1 MARKFIVADP
11 EKCTGC
17 RICEMVCSAEKKR
30 EFNPLLSMIRTVQLS
45 PVVIT
50 SLACR
55 LCENPTCVRS
65 CPRKALSVDE
75 ETGVILVDEGRCSG
89 CGWCIEACEFGA
101 LVLHPE
107 SKVVIVCDLCGGE
120 PKCVEFCPKDA
131 LELRTTEEV
140 SQRIRGEAVRKLLME
155 NSEKG

>member
-1 MARKFIVADP
+1 MARTFIVSDP

-17 RICEMVCSAEKKR
+17 RICEMVCSAVKEG
-30 EFNPLLSMIRTVQLS
+30 EFNPLLSRIRTVQLD
-45 PVVIT
+45 VVVNT

-65 CPRKALSVDE
+65 CPRKALSVE
-75 ETGVILVDEGRCSG
+75 EKTGVVLVDEGKCSG
-89 CGWCIEACEFGA
+89 CGWCIEACEFGV

-107 SKVVIVCDLCGGE
+107 RKVVIVCDLCEGE

-131 LELRTTEEV
+131 LEFRTVEEV
-140 SQRIRGEAVRKLLME
+140 AQRTRGEAVRRLLME
-155 NSEKG
+155 SSENS

>member
-1 MARKFIVADP
+1 MKRRFVVADP

-17 RICEMVCSAEKKR
+17 RLCEMVCSAVKEG
-30 EFNPLLSMIRTVQLS
+30 EFNPLLSRIRTVQLD
-45 PVVIT
+45 VVVST

-75 ETGVILVDEGRCSG
+75 KTGTILVDEEKCSG
-89 CGWCIEACEFGA
+89 CGWCIEACEFGVLA
-101 LVLHPE
+101 LHPE
-107 SKVVIVCDLCGGE
+107 KKVVVVCDLCDGE

-140 SQRIRGEAVRKLLME
+140 AQKSRSEAVRKLLTE
-155 NSEKG
+155 ES

>member
-1 MARKFIVADP
+1 MKRKFVVSDP

-17 RICEMVCSAEKKR
+17 RLCEMVCSAEKDG
-30 EFNPLLSMIRTVQLS
+30 EFNPLLSRIRTVQLD
-45 PVVIT
+45 VVVNM

-75 ETGVILVDEGRCSG
+75 KTGVVLVDDGKCSG
-89 CGWCIEACEFGA
+89 CGWCIEACELGV
-101 LVLHPE
+101 LLLHPVK
-107 SKVVIVCDLCGGE
+107 KVVVLCDLCGGE

-131 LELRTTEEV
+131 LELRTTEEIA
-140 SQRIRGEAVRKLLME
+140 QKIRSEAVRKLLVE
-155 NSEKG
+155 EL